1 MAWRDLKSTKFAP
14 HYTTFHKTFR
24 KWTQLKVFETAYK
37 TLLRLDA
44 VKRRRGAKH
53 YCIDSTLVK
62 NQYGKDCLGRNP
74 TDRGRKGMKL
84 SAIVDDRGIPLA
96 LAAFGANVSDYKTV
110 EPTFRQKLIP
120 LNRRRLFFADKGY
133 DSQDVREYMSGQGLR
148 PRVAKRGTKTPRVEV
163 SARACVENL
172 FGWLDKH
179 RRLLMRFDALVDS
192 YLQLTFLACCHILGR
207 RQTMENKT
215 SFS

>member
-1 MAWRDLKSTKFAP
+1 
-14 HYTTFHKTFR
+14 
-24 KWTQLKVFETAYK
+24 
-37 TLLRLDA
+37 LLRLDA

-110 EPTFRQKLIP
+110 ADLSAKTHSPQPTTAVLCR
-120 LNRRRLFFADKGY
+120 
-133 DSQDVREYMSGQGLR
+133 QGLR
-148 PRVAKRGTKTPRVEV
+148 FP
-163 SARACVENL
+163 
-172 FGWLDKH
+172 
-179 RRLLMRFDALVDS
+179 
-192 YLQLTFLACCHILGR
+192 GR
-207 RQTMENKT
+207 
-215 SFS
+215 S